1 MGKHTQKTDRIQAE
15 KEHCKLRLV
24 SQGPGGGVTGSWVR
38 LSCEVLPMLT
48 FATMLLKLYLK
59 AVALTLLLLQ
69 WLIIPIR
76 WLVGLSAAVR
86 RDGWRRVLLS
96 AGSGSS
102 SAAASSGGATPSP
115 ARTIAVVLAEHD
127 TSRISDEAVAEL
139 LQWCAECCHSTA
151 VALFNLVKFVGLGC
165 LLQVLQGKLGH
176 CASL

>member
-1 MGKHTQKTDRIQAE
+1 MQCDRN
-15 KEHCKLRLV
+15 LDRFLV
-24 SQGPGGGVTGSWVR
+24 QFLLV
-38 LSCEVLPMLT
+38 LT

-59 AVALTLLLLQ
+59 AVALILLLLQ
-69 WLIIPIR
+69 WIIIPIR

-139 LQWCAECCHSTA
+139 LQWCAECCQSAA
-151 VALFNLVKFVGLGC
+151 VALFNWVIMFVGLGC